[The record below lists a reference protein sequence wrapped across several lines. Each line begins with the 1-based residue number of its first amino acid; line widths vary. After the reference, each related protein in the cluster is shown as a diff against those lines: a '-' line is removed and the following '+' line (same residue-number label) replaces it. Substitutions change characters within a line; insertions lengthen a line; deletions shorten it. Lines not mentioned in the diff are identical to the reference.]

1 MKNIGLAFFLFLF
14 TGSVAVSQGIDF
26 QHISYEEALQEAQ
39 KQDKLIFIDF
49 YTVWC
54 GPCKAL
60 AKGPFLDEKL
70 GAYYNENFI
79 NIKLDA
85 EKEGREAARKYGV
98 NAYPTLMYINGQGKM
113 VYKATGSR
121 DVKGLIASGKKAIL
135 STNDEYSLEKL
146 KELFPQKQNDEKFL
160 KIYFQKMIEYG
171 ANPTEGIEAW
181 LKVQTEIKESDVDMM
196 EFLMDNQRYLLVGGK
211 AEQIIQE
218 NYEEYWD
225 IATRAEES
233 TLENFKYKMAENTK
247 SYAYYNK
254 SPEAMRRFITAWKKL
269 PEKKNWMGGEMKS
282 GNLMDYELDY
292 LLLSKDIEAYKEQ
305 AAIYLDS
312 IVSAKPIEQIKKEDK
327 AYYEDYKANRY
338 APSII
343 GNATL
348 AKLKQGK
355 EAREQVASITKTG
368 AYYLKHI
375 EKSKEYKRLT
385 TWINYGSRLL
395 PEDYRMDN
403 LMALALYKQGKKKK
417 AITFKEAALAKLP
430 ERDKRR
436 RSIQEELDK
445 MKNGEKL

>member
-1 MKNIGLAFFLFLF
+1 M
-14 TGSVAVSQGIDF
+14 AVSQGIDF
-26 QHISYEEALQEAQ
+26 QHISHEEALQEAK

-70 GAYYNENFI
+70 GAYYNQHFI
-79 NIKLDA
+79 NLKLDA
-85 EKEGREAARKYGV
+85 EKEGREVAKKYKIT
-98 NAYPTLMYINGQGKM
+98 AYPTLLFINAKGEK
-113 VYKATGSR
+113 VYKVTGSR
-121 DVKGLIASGKKAIL
+121 DVESLIKSGEAARQSTKGNQSLKAL
-135 STNDEYSLEKL
+135 QEQFSLKPQDE
-146 KELFPQKQNDEKFL
+146 QFL
-160 KIYFQKMIEYG
+160 KLYYQKMIEYG
-171 ANPTEGIEAW
+171 VSPTEGIEAW

-211 AEQIIQE
+211 AEQIIQD
-218 NYEEYWD
+218 NYKEYWD